1 MDGRFWLASAL
12 REAAGF
18 HFWGCWDRNNLTV
31 IHCTNIRRVDGLE
44 VQSPELRRSEAGSGE
59 GLQAAAN
66 RGSGAFQLISPA

>member
-18 HFWGCWDRNNLTV
+18 RFGGCWDRSNFTV
-31 IHCTNIRRVDGLE
+31 IHCTNIRHVDGLE
-44 VQSPELRRSEAGSGE
+44 VQTPELRRSEAGSRE

-66 RGSGAFQLISPA
+66 PG